1 MTVMPNDNKGKVVG
15 QVSTK
20 FKDTGGFT
28 LGPILEAE
36 RKIQAKY
43 DALGGAALLGE
54 PTDKQL
60 GSVWTLPNGA
70 CICYDRHS
78 SAAYHVYGEIYRKW
92 IEFGGL
98 KYGAPSTD
106 ESPTPDGVGRY
117 NHFNN
122 NTASIYWSPQT
133 GAHAIWGEIRRR
145 WSELGW
151 ENSYLGYP
159 TSSEMDFP
167 QGGRTNT
174 FQRGDIFWWPDTGPI
189 DLGDVVV
196 HYTGF
201 YCFGETEEDMG
212 TGADEIYIAMGVFS
226 PSGSNAATTRIYEG
240 VNDGHS
246 QPDLMELFRGRAYG
260 MEINIRLLEHDF
272 GDVSEDRKKM
282 MEAFKKAHDE
292 GVKALGTI
300 PYGIGAIAALAADAL
315 LGKVIPE
322 LGGAIFDLFDLGDDT
337 IGKATIRVDAR
348 DMVLKAARGTNSE
361 FKGIGYRIESP
372 NIKQDDAN
380 YKVYFGLVRA

>member
-1 MTVMPNDNKGKVVG
+1 MPNDNKGKVVG

-20 FKDTGGFT
+20 LKDGGGFT
-28 LGPILEAE
+28 LGPVLEAE
-36 RKIQAKY
+36 RKIQAKF
-43 DALGGAALLGE
+43 DALGGAAALGE

-60 GSVWTLPNGA
+60 GSVWTFPNGA

-122 NTASIYWSPQT
+122 HTASIYWSPQT

-167 QGGRTNT
+167 QGGRTNI

-201 YCFGETEEDMG
+201 YCFGETDWDG
-212 TGADEIYIAMGVFS
+212 PFSGSDQPYITMGVFT
-226 PSGSNAATTRIYEG
+226 PTGSNSVSTRVYEG
-240 VNDGHS
+240 VNAGHS
-246 QPDLMELFRGRAYG
+246 QPDLMELHRGRAYG
-260 MEINIRLLEHDF
+260 MEINIRLLEHDH
-272 GDVSEDRKKM
+272 GDVNEDRKKM
-282 MEAFKKAHDE
+282 IEAFRLAHEE
-292 GVKALGTI
+292 GLKQIRKNLPEGFGDVVAM
-300 PYGIGAIAALAADAL
+300 AADAL
-315 LGKVIPE
+315 LGKVVPV
-322 LGGAIFDLFDLGDDT
+322 LGGQFFDLFDLGDDT
-337 IGKATIRVDAR
+337 IGKATIRVSAR
-348 DMVLKAARGTNSE
+348 DMVLTAARGTNSE

-372 NIKQDDAN
+372 LLSGDGAS